1 MTSFALK
8 IIACITMLIDHF
20 TYLFIPYSST
30 VEIGGKLISWHLVGR
45 GIGRIAF
52 PVFCFLL
59 VEGFYRTA
67 SRRKYMLRM
76 LIFALVSEIPFDLAF
91 TDFSGTA
98 SCMSYQNVMFTL
110 LFGLVLMYL
119 YEELKARYLM
129 QPLVFNTLGV
139 ILIVGVSAA
148 AVLLR
153 TDYNYLGILIILVF
167 YLFRGKKQWIALGM
181 TLVLWMFSERLE
193 FFALTALLPI
203 FCYNGKQGP
212 KVKYLFYVFYPA
224 HLLLLALAARLK

>member
-1 MTSFALK
+1 
-8 IIACITMLIDHF
+8 
-20 TYLFIPYSST
+20 
-30 VEIGGKLISWHLVGR
+30 
-45 GIGRIAF
+45 
-52 PVFCFLL
+52 
-59 VEGFYRTA
+59 
-67 SRRKYMLRM
+67 MLRM

-110 LFGLVLMYL
+110 LFGLALMYL

-181 TLVLWMFSERLE
+181 TFVLWMFSERLE

-224 HLLLLALAARLK
+224 HLLLLALAAGLK

>member
-30 VEIGGKLISWHLVGR
+30 VEIGGKLISALFFLRSSAVAACSSDPGRLPFFSFKHGNDLVGR

-110 LFGLVLMYL
+110 LFGLALMYL

-153 TDYNYLGILIILVF
+153 TDYNYLGILGSSDVSAKNSS
-167 YLFRGKKQWIALGM
+167 R
-181 TLVLWMFSERLE
+181 SENIQRTKVIPSAIHC
-193 FFALTALLPI
+193 FLPR
-203 FCYNGKQGP
+203 N
-212 KVKYLFYVFYPA
+212 
-224 HLLLLALAARLK
+224 R